1 MSQAVVKANAK
12 ITMAVFDHFIN
23 PVTIKSA
30 IRENIQ
36 SMKNLDLS
44 AAALELYPPNSEQEA
59 QLISTIVNDLEEIM
73 YEVNPAAA
81 IYAKNR

>member
-1 MSQAVVKANAK
+1 MPK

-36 SMKNLDLS
+36 SMK
-44 AAALELYPPNSEQEA
+44 
-59 QLISTIVNDLEEIM
+59 IWI
-73 YEVNPAAA
+73 
-81 IYAKNR
+81 